1 MLTSYGKRALEI
13 YPRLT
18 RGKWRIVTG
27 PNGRYN
33 CASFAIRECSRW
45 LWIGYE
51 LSAWLDFLAEKGFHR
66 VDKISGKRTAIAIY
80 SEEYSK
86 SITHFAR
93 YLPRKKTWQSKCG
106 GWVVLEHETPQ
117 LIENREYG
125 RVLCYVERSKKANA
139 NRTDD

>member
-1 MLTSYGKRALEI
+1 MLKGYGKRALEL
-13 YPRLT
+13 YPCLT
-18 RGKWRIVTG
+18 RGKWRVVRG

-33 CASFAIRECSRW
+33 CASFAIREYSRW

-66 VDKISGKRTAIAIY
+66 VDKISGKRIAIAIY
-80 SEEYSK
+80 GTKGDERVA
-86 SITHFAR
+86 HFAR
-93 YLPRKKTWQSKCG
+93 YLPTKKTWQSKCG
-106 GWVVLEHETPQ
+106 AWVVLEHETPQ

-125 RVLCYVERSKKANA
+125 RVLCYVEGSKKANA